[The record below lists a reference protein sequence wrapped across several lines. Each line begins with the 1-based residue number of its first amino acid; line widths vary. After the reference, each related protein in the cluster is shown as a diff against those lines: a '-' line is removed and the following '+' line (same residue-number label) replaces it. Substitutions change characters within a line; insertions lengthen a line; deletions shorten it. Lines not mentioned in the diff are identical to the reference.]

1 MRIISAIWSSWLHSQ
16 LWEPLWQ
23 GLFSSVRYYGHSG
36 SQEIGHLK
44 LVVFAGEWLFEEFL
58 RANGAYRGFFLKKPF
73 TINTV
78 GFTTV
83 CSSKSHMPPLQWIF
97 PLCAPHLTFSPCVP
111 PSEFFTVLMV
121 YGFLRSP
128 QRKNPL
134 YARLLAKT
142 PQKATLPQK
151 PPIWGDP
158 IPPGLNAK
166 AKKDLSPR
174 CLLKELVILLFWGL
188 IQIYIS
194 FATKYSFRD
203 RAPTKICFKDG
214 RVKQP
219 KSQVLKHENRFIST
233 TRCSLEED

>member
-97 PLCAPHLTFSPCVP
+97 PLCAPHLTFFPCVP

-151 PPIWGDP
+151 PPIWGAL

-166 AKKDLSPR
+166 AKKTWAPDTWLRTFSQALN
-174 CLLKELVILLFWGL
+174 LLTHPNFDTLKQHNWKGPAALMLAHLFE
-188 IQIYIS
+188 QSTY
-194 FATKYSFRD
+194 AED
-203 RAPTKICFKDG
+203 RT
-214 RVKQP
+214 
-219 KSQVLKHENRFIST
+219 E
-233 TRCSLEED
+233 